1 MTRPR
6 LTVAE
11 VIRSCLDEFLGRY
24 GPELTPEQRRAL
36 KDLSSCRTAALG
48 GHVLGCPECG
58 HQQIAYN
65 SCGNRHC
72 PTCQATAAARWLEA
86 RAAELLPTPYFHLA
100 NRHRQAK
107 LALCRR
113 LLGAATAAEPESAEE
128 TRETRESPSSITPT
142 RVCPVCGAGRM
153 IVIKELPPMSVRG
166 TAHEGVGSGVS
177 FDSS

>member
-11 VIRSCLDEFLGRY
+11 VIRSCLDEFLERY
-24 GPELTPEQRRAL
+24 GSELAPEQRRAL
-36 KDLSSCRTAALG
+36 DDLISCRTAALG

-86 RAAELLPTPYFHLA
+86 RAAELLPVPYYAQQNLMLSL
-100 NRHRQAK
+100 HRKPSVAQDSRSK
-107 LALCRR
+107 S
-113 LLGAATAAEPESAEE
+113 SA
-128 TRETRESPSSITPT
+128 
-142 RVCPVCGAGRM
+142 
-153 IVIKELPPMSVRG
+153 
-166 TAHEGVGSGVS
+166 
-177 FDSS
+177 